1 MPAGVMVFP
10 MKRTENSAWYLC
22 RVREQVADGRCD
34 EIGRLLHRTNAEI
47 DLMAIIERSE
57 DEAIRALAGSA
68 LIKLRADGKVYSGTG
83 LSTDIIGASI
93 RAYIS
98 TLNKIVYDE
107 QT

>member
-1 MPAGVMVFP
+1 M
-10 MKRTENSAWYLC
+10 
-22 RVREQVADGRCD
+22 
-34 EIGRLLHRTNAEI
+34 
-47 DLMAIIERSE
+47 
-57 DEAIRALAGSA
+57 GSA

-93 RAYIS
+93 RAHIS